1 MTRDN
6 RNISERRHAAYLD
19 ARRTH
24 RVRAAL
30 LMLVAL
36 VIGLLS
42 IPFIAAAEEV
52 VPVVVE
58 PFPLEM
64 MLAALISALTPIVL
78 WGVKKLPLASLP
90 SWLIPALAVTLVP
103 YALDFVIGLAAKPGQ
118 PWWATPILGLVG
130 IGLREL
136 IDQLGKI
143 GKAKQAPPA
152 LEV

>member
-24 RVRAAL
+24 RVRAGL
-30 LMLVAL
+30 LMLVAI
-36 VIGLLS
+36 VVGLLS
-42 IPFIAAAEEV
+42 IPFIAAAQDGA
-52 VPVVVE
+52 VVVAE
-58 PFPLEM
+58 PFPLEV
-64 MLAALISALTPIVL
+64 MLAGLISALTPIVL

-90 SWLIPALAVTLVP
+90 SWLIPALAVTIVP
-103 YALDFVIGLAAKPGQ
+103 YALDFVIGLASKPGQ

-143 GKAKQAPPA
+143 GKAKPA
-152 LEV
+152 TTPGA